1 MSNTSLEDPVVEIES
16 GLIKGRNRR
25 GVQTFFDIPY
35 AAPPVG
41 ELRFAPPKPPVSW
54 EDVRDGQRPG
64 KAAPQL
70 PGEGLTNRIPVPW
83 EEDDLPF

>member
-41 ELRFAPPKPPVSW
+41 ELRFALLNLLFL
-54 EDVRDGQRPG
+54 G
-64 KAAPQL
+64 KMYVMLNGRGKQL
-70 PGEGLTNRIPVPW
+70 LNFLAKDLRIVF
-83 EEDDLPF
+83 LCHGKKIV

>member
-41 ELRFAPPKPPVSW
+41 ELRFAP
-54 EDVRDGQRPG
+54 DIIF
-64 KAAPQL
+64 
-70 PGEGLTNRIPVPW
+70 GLFNVF
-83 EEDDLPF
+83 LL